1 MAKVKKYEDF
11 EADMA
16 ARQTAVTAAGWH
28 GNAARV
34 LMLRGDTPAE
44 FASHIAEANALREV
58 ANLVRAQLTDSGV
71 DVDLAIE
78 RSIIHALPLAAVR
91 AIILQRMAE
100 RDEATHTGT
109 SRPASMQ
116 APTGDVYAARAEQM
130 KAANVRR

>member
-1 MAKVKKYEDF
+1 MSLKKFEDF
-11 EADMA
+11 KADMA

-34 LMLRGDTPAE
+34 LMLRGDTMAA
-44 FASHIAEANALREV
+44 FASHMAEANTMREV

-78 RSIIHALPLAAVR
+78 RSIIHALPLADVR

-100 RDEATHTGT
+100 RDEATHTDT
-109 SRPASMQ
+109 SRPAAMQ
-116 APTGDVYAARAEQM
+116 AAVGDVYAARLEQM
-130 KAANVRR
+130 KAANAPR

>member
-1 MAKVKKYEDF
+1 MAKLKKYEDF

-34 LMLRGDTPAE
+34 LILRGDTQTE
-44 FASHIAEANALREV
+44 FASHVAEANTLREV

-71 DVDLAIE
+71 DVDRAIE
-78 RSIIHALPLAAVR
+78 RSIIHALPLAEVR

-100 RDEATHTGT
+100 RDEATHTDT
-109 SRPASMQ
+109 ARPASKQ
-116 APTGDVYAARAEQM
+116 APTGDVYAARREQL

>member
-1 MAKVKKYEDF
+1 MSLKNFEDF
-11 EADMA
+11 QADMT

-44 FASHIAEANALREV
+44 FAGHMAEANTLREV